1 MKTITRKADYPPLE
15 KTEFTEADPESGAE
29 VKVTRYRRGALAI
42 ESRRYSSFGQWAR
55 DLCVPSRVR
64 LERMCEQLRCRLE
77 EAGLPTDKTPDWIRK
92 RGGDWEARSAPIDT
106 SEPLFAYQLWTKRLE
121 QLTEPLTDE
130 RAAGELLW
138 DVTQLLNRKGIDEH
152 LWHVEQTMRSFAS
165 LRMLG
170 PINSAAADGIAAR
183 KARAAGPASR
193 RERAKAVRDVIG
205 KRALHYWLVNPI
217 LRNEASNTARSIA
230 SGVNAELRKSRLLP
244 LSKKGLSAKTIAD
257 HIRAL
262 MRDKSSGLANTAAG
276 LVNSVTRQVD

>member
-1 MKTITRKADYPPLE
+1 MKAITRKADYPPLE

-29 VKVTRYRRGALAI
+29 VKVTRYRRGALAS

-77 EAGLPTDKTPDWIRK
+77 EAGLPTDKTRDWIRK
-92 RGGDWEARSAPIDT
+92 RDGDWEPRLAPINT

-138 DVTQLLNRKGIDEH
+138 DITQLLDRKGIDEH
-152 LWHVEQTMRSFAS
+152 LWHIEQAMRSYAS

-193 RERAKAVRDVIG
+193 RERAKTIREVIG
-205 KRALHYWLVNPI
+205 KRTLQYWSIKPI
-217 LRNEASNTARSIA
+217 FRNDASNTARAIA
-230 SGVNAELRKSRLLP
+230 SGVNLELRKSHLLP

-276 LVNSVTRQVD
+276 LVNSETRQVD